1 MIQLLPDH
9 IANQIAAGEVI
20 QRPASVIKELVEN
33 SVDAG
38 AAGITVIITDAGRT
52 LMQVVDNGCG
62 MNMMD
67 ARMAFERHATSKI
80 TAFED
85 LEQLNTFGFR
95 GEALASIAAVAEI
108 LMLTRRSEDEV
119 GTQLHSLAGE
129 MPQQTPAAAA
139 VGTSISVKNLFYNIP
154 ARRKF
159 LKSDSAELKHIVTE
173 FMRVA
178 LCHPEVEMKLVHNTQ
193 ELYHLPVSN
202 SRQRIVNIM
211 GKAINQQL
219 IDIHVETSVVN
230 IHGFIGK
237 PDSAKRNNSQQF
249 FFVNNR
255 FFRSPYFQKAIT
267 TAYDRLLASSDVV
280 PSFFIYF
287 ELPPANIDV
296 NIHPAKIEIK
306 FEDEQVIFQMLNAA
320 IREALAK
327 YAVAPSIDFDTEGA
341 PEIPVVH
348 RNMPMPTAPMMNFD
362 PKFNPFEEDREHTHH
377 NETAK
382 QGSVFKSQGDKVDRN
397 WQKLYEGLPPRPAN
411 EDNHLLPNTTL
422 NSQLSTLNSQY
433 IQLRGK
439 YLLTP
444 VKSGVMVI
452 DIRRARQRIFYEQY
466 IRLLANHQYES
477 QQQIFAETIT
487 LKPEDYVLLEGMFE
501 ELQLL
506 GYNISA
512 FGNNTI
518 VINGLPA
525 DLPPVD
531 IHEWIEELLSELH
544 EVAPRLKEK
553 RQNTI
558 AVSLANTAAGHV
570 AETLNPE
577 EVQTLIDTLFACEN
591 PAINP
596 SGKPVTCII
605 SLEEL
610 DKKLLKN

>member
-38 AAGITVIITDAGRT
+38 ATSITVIITEAGRT

-62 MNMMD
+62 MNVMD

-80 TAFED
+80 CEFDD
-85 LEQLNTFGFR
+85 LQQLNTFGFR

-159 LKSDSAELKHIVTE
+159 LKSDSVELKHIVTE

-178 LCHPEVEMKLVHNTQ
+178 LCRPEVEMRLTHNTQ

-202 SRQRIVNIM
+202 LRQRIVNIM
-211 GKAINQQL
+211 GKSINQQL
-219 IDIHVETSVVN
+219 VDIHVETSVVN

-237 PDSAKRNNSQQF
+237 PDSAKRNNNHQF

-255 FFRSPYFQKAIT
+255 YFRSPYFQKAVT
-267 TAYDRLLASSDVV
+267 TAYDRLLASSESI

-296 NIHPAKIEIK
+296 NIHPAKTEIK

-327 YAVAPSIDFDTEGA
+327 YAVAPSIDFDAEGA
-341 PEIPVVH
+341 PEIPIV
-348 RNMPMPTAPMMNFD
+348 RRGMPMPSAPAMNFD
-362 PKFNPFEEDREHTHH
+362 PKFNPFEEGI
-377 NETAK
+377 K
-382 QGSVFKSQGDKVDRN
+382 QNSGSRISGDKIDEN
-397 WQKLYEGLPPRPAN
+397 WQKLYEGLPPRPNPSLTDTNN
-411 EDNHLLPNTTL
+411 EVA
-422 NSQLSTLNSQY
+422 NSQFSIVNSQF

-466 IRLLANHQYES
+466 VRLLANHQYES

-487 LKPEDYVLLEGMFE
+487 LKPEDYMLLEGMFD

-525 DLPPVD
+525 DLPSVD
-531 IHEWIEELLSELH
+531 IREWIDELLAELH
-544 EVAPRLKEK
+544 EAAPRLKEK
-553 RQNTI
+553 RQSTI
-558 AVSLANTAAGHV
+558 AASLAKTAAGHT
-570 AETLNPE
+570 ADMLNSE
-577 EVQTLIDTLFACEN
+577 EAQALIDILFACEN
-591 PAINP
+591 PSICP
-596 SGKPVTCII
+596 LGKPITHII
-605 SLEEL
+605 SLDEL
-610 DKKLLKN
+610 DKKLFKN

>member
-20 QRPASVIKELVEN
+20 QRPASVIKELIEN

-38 AAGITVIITDAGRT
+38 AASITVIIVDAGRT

-62 MNMMD
+62 MNAMD

-80 TAFED
+80 RQFDD
-85 LEQLNTFGFR
+85 LQQLSTFGFR
-95 GEALASIAAVAEI
+95 GEALASIAAVAEVV
-108 LMLTRRSEDEV
+108 LLTRRSDDEV

-129 MPQQTPAAAA
+129 TPQQTAAAA
-139 VGTSISVKNLFYNIP
+139 ATGASVSVKNLFYNIP

-159 LKSDSAELKHIVTE
+159 LKSDSVELKHIINE
-173 FMRVA
+173 FIRVA
-178 LCHPEVEMKLVHNTQ
+178 LCRPEVEMKLAHNAQ

-202 SRQRIVNIM
+202 LRQRIVNIM
-211 GKAINQQL
+211 GKSINQQL

-237 PDSAKRNNSQQF
+237 PDSAKRHNSQQF

-255 FFRSPYFQKAIT
+255 YFRSPYFQKAVT
-267 TAYDRLLASSDVV
+267 TAYDRLLSSEVI

-327 YAVAPSIDFDTEGA
+327 FAVAPSIDFDTEGA
-341 PEIPVVH
+341 PEIPIVYKD
-348 RNMPMPTAPMMNFD
+348 MPMPAAPKMNFD
-362 PKFNPFEEDREHTHH
+362 PKFNPFDEERSNSRPGERDGQSS
-377 NETAK
+377 N
-382 QGSVFKSQGDKVDRN
+382 FKAPGDKIDKN
-397 WQKLYEGLPPRPAN
+397 WQKLYEGLPPRLTPDTHTFPV
-411 EDNHLLPNTTL
+411 EDFNHQSSAVNHQSFL
-422 NSQLSTLNSQY
+422 
-433 IQLRGK
+433 QLRGK

-452 DIRRARQRIFYEQY
+452 EIRRARQRIYYEQY
-466 IRLLANHQYES
+466 IRLLANHQHES

-487 LKPEDYVLLEGMFE
+487 LKPEDYLLLEGIFDD
-501 ELQLL
+501 LNLL
-506 GYNISA
+506 GYDISA

-525 DLPPVD
+525 NLPPID
-531 IHEWIEELLSELH
+531 IREWIEELLAELH
-544 EVAPRLKEK
+544 EATPRLKEK
-553 RQNTI
+553 RQNTL
-558 AVSLANTAAGHV
+558 AASLAKTAAGHSS
-570 AETLNPE
+570 EMLNTE
-577 EVQTLIDTLFACEN
+577 EAQALIDTLFACEN
-591 PAINP
+591 PAICP
-596 SGKPVTCII
+596 SGKPVTHII

>member
-33 SVDAG
+33 AVDAG
-38 AAGITVIITDAGRT
+38 ATSITVIIVDAGRT
-52 LMQVVDNGCG
+52 LIQVVDNGCG
-62 MNMMD
+62 MNVMD

-80 TAFED
+80 REFDD
-85 LEQLNTFGFR
+85 LQQLNTFGFR

-108 LMLTRRSEDEV
+108 LMLTRRAEDEV

-129 MPQQTPAAAA
+129 IPQQTAAAAA

-159 LKSDSAELKHIVTE
+159 LKSDSAELRHIVNE

-178 LCHPEVEMKLVHNTQ
+178 LCHPEVEMKLAHNTQ
-193 ELYHLPVSN
+193 ELYHLPISN
-202 SRQRIVNIM
+202 LRQRIVNIM
-211 GKAINQQL
+211 GKPINQQL

-230 IHGFIGK
+230 IRGFIGK
-237 PDSAKRNNSQQF
+237 PDSAKRNNNQQF
-249 FFVNNR
+249 FFVNDR
-255 FFRSPYFQKAIT
+255 YFRSPYFQKAVT
-267 TAYDRLLASSDVV
+267 TAYDRLLASPDVV

-287 ELPPANIDV
+287 EIPPANIDV

-320 IREALAK
+320 VREALAK

-341 PEIPVVH
+341 PEIPVIH
-348 RNMPMPTAPMMNFD
+348 RGMPMPTAPKINFD
-362 PKFNPFEEDREHTHH
+362 PKFNPFEEIP
-377 NETAK
+377 N
-382 QGSVFKSQGDKVDRN
+382 DKVDKN
-397 WQKLYEGLPPRPAN
+397 WQTLYEGLPRLTPDKERFPTEKFSTVIARN
-411 EDNHLLPNTTL
+411 EAI
-422 NSQLSTLNSQY
+422 NSQF

-452 DIRRARQRIFYEQY
+452 DIRRARQRIYYEQY
-466 IRLLANHQYES
+466 IRLLANHQHES

-487 LKPEDYVLLEGMFE
+487 LKPEDYALLEGIFD

-506 GYNISA
+506 GYDISA

-525 DLPPVD
+525 NLPSID
-531 IHEWIEELLSELH
+531 IHEWIDELLVELH
-544 EVAPRLKEK
+544 ESSLNLKEK
-553 RQNTI
+553 RQNTL
-558 AVSLANTAAGHV
+558 AASLAKTAAGHSSE
-570 AETLNPE
+570 ALNPE
-577 EVQTLIDTLFACEN
+577 EAQSLIDTLFACEN
-591 PAINP
+591 PAICP
-596 SGKPVTCII
+596 VGKPVTHII

>member
-38 AAGITVIITDAGRT
+38 AASITVIVVDAGRT

-62 MNMMD
+62 MNAMD

-80 TAFED
+80 VEFED
-85 LEQLNTFGFR
+85 LQQLATFGFR
-95 GEALASIAAVAEI
+95 GEALASIAAVSEI
-108 LMLTRRSEDEV
+108 LLLTRRADDEV
-119 GTQLHSLAGE
+119 GTQLHSMAAE
-129 MPQQTPAAAA
+129 IPQQTAAAA
-139 VGTSISVKNLFYNIP
+139 ATGTSISVKNLFYNIP

-159 LKSDSAELKHIVTE
+159 LKSDSVELKHIVNE

-178 LCHPEVEMKLVHNTQ
+178 LCHPEVEMKLVHNNQ
-193 ELYHLPVSN
+193 ELYHLPAGNV
-202 SRQRIVNIM
+202 RQRIVNVM
-211 GKAINQQL
+211 GKSANQQL
-219 IDIHVETSVVN
+219 INIHVETSVVN

-237 PDSAKRNNSQQF
+237 PDSAKRNNNQQF
-249 FFVNNR
+249 FFANNR
-255 FFRSPYFQKAIT
+255 YFRSPYFQKAVIK
-267 TAYDRLLASSDVV
+267 AYDRLLSSSDVV

-306 FEDEQVIFQMLNAA
+306 FENEQVIFQMLNAA
-320 IREALAK
+320 VREALGK
-327 YAVAPSIDFDTEGA
+327 YAIVPSIDFDTEGA

-348 RNMPMPTAPMMNFD
+348 RDMPMPVAPEVNFD
-362 PKFNPFEEDREHTHH
+362 PKFNPFSEEQNDVR
-377 NETAK
+377 K
-382 QGSVFKSQGDKVDRN
+382 GSGFRTTGEKVDEN
-397 WQKLYEGLPPRPAN
+397 WQKLYEGLPPRLMPEVDTFPEEAQ
-411 EDNHLLPNTTL
+411 NHQPSIVNH
-422 NSQLSTLNSQY
+422 QF

-444 VKSGVMVI
+444 VKSGVMLI
-452 DIRRARQRIFYEQY
+452 DIRRARQRIYFEQY
-466 IRLLANHQYES
+466 IRSLANHQHES

-487 LKPEDYVLLEGMFE
+487 LKPEDYLLLEGMFDD
-501 ELQLL
+501 LQLL
-506 GYNISA
+506 GYDISA

-525 DLPPVD
+525 DLSRID
-531 IHEWIEELLSELH
+531 THEWIEELLAELH
-544 EVAPRLKEK
+544 EAAPRLKEK
-553 RQNTI
+553 RQHTI
-558 AVSLANTAAGHV
+558 AASLAKTAAGQSSE
-570 AETLNPE
+570 ALNPE
-577 EVQTLIDTLFACEN
+577 EAQALIDTLFACEN
-591 PAINP
+591 PAISP
-596 SGKPVTCII
+596 SGKPVTHII